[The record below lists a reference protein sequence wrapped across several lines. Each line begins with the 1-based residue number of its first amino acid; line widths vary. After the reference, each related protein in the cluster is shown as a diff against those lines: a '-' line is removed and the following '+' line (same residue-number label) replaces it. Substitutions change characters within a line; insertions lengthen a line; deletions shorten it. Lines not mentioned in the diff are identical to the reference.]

1 TKIRLINWH
10 YFANETI
17 NVKNNM
23 LITGQNATGKST
35 IVDAVAFII
44 TAGDQIFN
52 LAANEKS
59 KRDLRGYVKCK
70 LGINN
75 KEYLRD
81 GDTTGHVA
89 LEFYD
94 ETKQEYFVVGAVVDV
109 FGEILPPKV
118 IFYHIKGMML
128 DEYYIDDE
136 NRILTTVMFKKA
148 KRAERV
154 YLTRREAK
162 LSFRSLFGSINENYF
177 SLIPK
182 ALAFKPI
189 PDVKDFIYRYLLEEK
204 ILDVDSIK
212 ESINAY
218 RDLEATLKII
228 KRKVTDLDDIK
239 SIYEEIQNNQNQ
251 KEFYDFFMK
260 LLEVQSLRGEIKK
273 YNDRLE
279 KNAVAKE
286 KNSKAIEEVNTQLSI
301 LDERSK
307 EVYSMLQS
315 NDTFKMAQLFDKEL
329 NDLEKK
335 INDQDEIKRYATKRF
350 RKVKQIID
358 ELKTEYK
365 KSIYNDLTKVELNKI
380 NEDNYEENK
389 IKLLKAK
396 KELEKVL
403 DQNKS
408 ELGKQTHIKTGL
420 IDKINDIYNTLKDLE
435 I

>member
-1 TKIRLINWH
+1 MKKLTKIRLINWH

-17 NVKNNM
+17 HVKNNT

-70 LGINN
+70 LGIDN
-75 KEYLRD
+75 KEYLRE

-94 ETKQEYFVVGAVVDV
+94 ESKQEYFTVGSVIDV
-109 FGEILPPKV
+109 FGEVLPPKV
-118 IFYHIKGMML
+118 IFYHIKGHIK
-128 DEYYIDDE
+128 DEYLIDAE
-136 NRILTTVMFKKA
+136 NRIYTTVQFKKSKNA
-148 KRAERV
+148 SKV

-162 LSFRSLFGSINENYF
+162 LAFRSLFGSINETYF

-218 RDLEATLKII
+218 RDLEATLKLI
-228 KRKVTDLDDIK
+228 KRKVTDLEYIK
-239 SIYEEIQNNQNQ
+239 QLYEEIQKNQGQ
-251 KEFYDFFMK
+251 KEFYEYFMK
-260 LLEVQSLRGEIKK
+260 LLEVQSLKSEIEK
-273 YNDRLE
+273 YNEKLE

-286 KNSKAIEEVNTQLSI
+286 KN
-301 LDERSK
+301 
-307 EVYSMLQS
+307 
-315 NDTFKMAQLFDKEL
+315 DK
-329 NDLEKK
+329 
-335 INDQDEIKRYATKRF
+335 
-350 RKVKQIID
+350 
-358 ELKTEYK
+358 
-365 KSIYNDLTKVELNKI
+365 
-380 NEDNYEENK
+380 
-389 IKLLKAK
+389 
-396 KELEKVL
+396 
-403 DQNKS
+403 
-408 ELGKQTHIKTGL
+408 
-420 IDKINDIYNTLKDLE
+420 
-435 I
+435 